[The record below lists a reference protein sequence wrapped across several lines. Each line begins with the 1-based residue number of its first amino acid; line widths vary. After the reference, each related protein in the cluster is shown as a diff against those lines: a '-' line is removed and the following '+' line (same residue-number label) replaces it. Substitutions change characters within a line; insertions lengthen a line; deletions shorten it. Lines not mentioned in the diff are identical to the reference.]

1 MASKCRTSALLNTL
15 AVSALTVATAPAH
28 AADARSLALG
38 GSAIANGVGVHGV
51 LENPASLLRMQ
62 REGQRLHLRIGT
74 FIELRDSAELVDTL
88 TNDGNEN
95 LASDIDN
102 EITRLSGSTLT
113 CDPLTA
119 TSDSSCLSGTELLGN
134 LSSRVL
140 DILNLADDETIDV
153 QVGADLGIGFTAQVF
168 PFAVHLHASG
178 TAAGTPDIAEGDK
191 NYVGELASVLSD
203 DTLTYGELL
212 STVPLTVD
220 TINQTLNVDTP
231 EEVVTSSV
239 EGSYLI
245 RTQLGLSLGT
255 TLAIAGTAVDFG
267 ITPKLS
273 SLTASSDSLK
283 VSDEFDDN
291 SPTLE
296 DRFKAN
302 EVEDNSF
309 TFDVGASAAIN
320 NQPIRVAAVLRNMI
334 PESIKTDAGFKFET
348 TPQLIVGGVYQ
359 QGMISVTAD
368 LALNEAKI
376 DNFETQ
382 VMAIGVEFGNRLF
395 AIRGGISHE
404 NARKDAATAL
414 SLGAGLGP
422 LQIGARL
429 AGVEEL
435 QASAQL
441 SFSF

>member
-1 MASKCRTSALLNTL
+1 MASKCRPSALYRTL
-15 AVSALTVATAPAH
+15 IITALSVATAPAL

-38 GSAIANGVGVHGV
+38 GSAIANGVGVHGA
-51 LENPASLLRMQ
+51 LENPASMLRMQ

-74 FIELRDSAELVDTL
+74 SVEFRDSAELVNTL
-88 TNDGNEN
+88 KDNED
-95 LASDIDN
+95 LAGDIDD

-119 TSDSSCLSGTELLGN
+119 TSDTSCLSGTELLGD

-140 DILNLADDETIDV
+140 DILNLADDETIDAQLDV
-153 QVGADLGIGFTAQVF
+153 DLGLAFTAQVF

-178 TAAGTPDIAEGDK
+178 TAAGTPEISDGDK
-191 NYVGELASVLSD
+191 SYVGDLANVLSD
-203 DTLTYGELL
+203 DSLTYSELQ
-212 STVPLTVD
+212 STLPLTID
-220 TINQTLNVDTP
+220 AINQSLDVDTP
-231 EEVVTSSV
+231 EEVVTSTV
-239 EGSYLI
+239 EGSYLL
-245 RTQLGLSLGT
+245 RTQLGVSVGT

-267 ITPKLS
+267 VTPKLS
-273 SLTASSDSLK
+273 SLTASSDRIE

-296 DRFKAN
+296 DRFEAN
-302 EVEDNSF
+302 EVEGNSF
-309 TFDVGASAAIN
+309 TFDVGASAAVN
-320 NQPIRVAAVLRNMI
+320 NLPIRVAAVLRNMI
-334 PESIKTDAGFKFET
+334 PESIKTDAGFEFET

-359 QGMISVTAD
+359 QGMVSVTAD